1 MAKSG
6 WQTGKD
12 DDIEFNEFKPAS
24 VADRRDRVKCSSIH
38 SFRKTVATINKKT
51 MPFFTLLIFA
61 NSLILAI
68 STSRHFTVSAG
79 ANKILNQIDMAF
91 LVVFT
96 IELVLNFIEHDIK
109 LFKNPWLFFD
119 FFIISVSWLA
129 YILLGP
135 GASNFTILRSLRIM
149 RVLRLIRRIQS
160 LQEIIETIVKVLP
173 EMGSIFLL
181 LFLFQFIFSVLMTD
195 LYADSKKCGATTFD
209 QFTNIS
215 RSYCTSWQMM
225 TFDGWTDMM
234 YGMMEFGRS
243 KDSDL
248 PDDLDDDMRQKCRN
262 NRAAYVYSWIPMM
275 IYILVSGFLF
285 MNLIITV
292 IGNSTNILSEQR
304 QAKKKK
310 KLEDSIKAYGADRE
324 EVFNVDENETDSH
337 RYDHL
342 QEQMISLTAAV
353 EELSRI
359 VKHKHLGTPID
370 RDTTQDDIPQSH
382 EQDSSTKSSLSKTSR
397 ILQVIGYH

>member
-1 MAKSG
+1 
-6 WQTGKD
+6 
-12 DDIEFNEFKPAS
+12 
-24 VADRRDRVKCSSIH
+24 
-38 SFRKTVATINKKT
+38 
-51 MPFFTLLIFA
+51 
-61 NSLILAI
+61 
-68 STSRHFTVSAG
+68 
-79 ANKILNQIDMAF
+79 
-91 LVVFT
+91 
-96 IELVLNFIEHDIK
+96 
-109 LFKNPWLFFD
+109 
-119 FFIISVSWLA
+119 
-129 YILLGP
+129 
-135 GASNFTILRSLRIM
+135 
-149 RVLRLIRRIQS
+149 
-160 LQEIIETIVKVLP
+160 
-173 EMGSIFLL
+173 
-181 LFLFQFIFSVLMTD
+181 
-195 LYADSKKCGATTFD
+195 
-209 QFTNIS
+209 
-215 RSYCTSWQMM
+215 M

-324 EVFNVDENETDSH
+324 EVFNVDENKTDSH